1 MWWPVALEMAG
12 MEDVEEE
19 TEFTTRMVEI
29 ANNVMPNTMINTSG
43 NTFNILRPIDF
54 SGHPRYI
61 TKPSY
66 RIPEQH

>member
-1 MWWPVALEMAG
+1 MAG
-12 MEDVEEE
+12 MEDVGEE

-29 ANNVMPNTMINTSG
+29 ANNAMPNTMINTSG
-43 NTFNILRPIDF
+43 NTFDILRPIDF
-54 SGHPRYI
+54 SGHPRHI